1 MRTLPLRAGLG
12 PFRLSPLFYLSSDMR
27 ASAYLTSVRVCF
39 FLFDVDH
46 GRPQE
51 QPSGTVPAFHSKRA
65 AAVRACVRHPE
76 NLLRHVCKARLRLH
90 QRARP
95 EVVNGGSRLREGYAR
110 MRNSMLGGSSMP
122 ATVILSHAPGLPNFY
137 TPHSRAI
144 LLAGTKVTGM
154 QMVFPNLIA
163 QVKRV
168 PSLPPPPF
176 LPPLLNPVRAYFQA
190 ELLNAQRS

>member
-1 MRTLPLRAGLG
+1 ML
-12 PFRLSPLFYLSSDMR
+12 
-27 ASAYLTSVRVCF
+27 
-39 FLFDVDH
+39 
-46 GRPQE
+46 
-51 QPSGTVPAFHSKRA
+51 
-65 AAVRACVRHPE
+65 
-76 NLLRHVCKARLRLH
+76 
-90 QRARP
+90 
-95 EVVNGGSRLREGYAR
+95 VN
-110 MRNSMLGGSSMP
+110 
-122 ATVILSHAPGLPNFY
+122 VILSYAPGLPNSN